1 MEDVQNHAKYIK
13 LIKMNIK
20 KLIEEIESY
29 KIFNNKID
37 IDFVI
42 ILIKNFFN
50 QNK

>member
-1 MEDVQNHAKYIK
+1 MVDAQNLAKYIK

-29 KIFNNKID
+29 KIFNSKID